1 MSERLKA
8 PVRRVK
14 AFTFKEKPAK
24 VIQQIIGAPI
34 MLGAA
39 GVGLRYLSDQ
49 PADDLLII
57 GLKVLCWLVI
67 VFGFGVFVVAIVR
80 LFILLGF
87 GVAAVVNASRR
98 GTLVAMISY
107 QHAKFEAWYERT
119 LARIGAFL
127 GFAIVSFAYIYLA
140 SRIIGWY
147 VSGALSSLGQSN
159 QVIAAGSLA
168 TLVKSVDCWINAIGM
183 QGSPV
188 HCGWRSL
195 Y

>member
-1 MSERLKA
+1 M
-8 PVRRVK
+8 
-14 AFTFKEKPAK
+14 
-24 VIQQIIGAPI
+24 
-34 MLGAA
+34 
-39 GVGLRYLSDQ
+39 
-49 PADDLLII
+49 
-57 GLKVLCWLVI
+57 
-67 VFGFGVFVVAIVR
+67 FVVAIVR

-87 GVAAVVNASRR
+87 GVAALVNASRR

-168 TLVKSVDCWINAIGM
+168 TFVVVLQTFIWIYTPGDLFRWVRAIGVLTIVFVIFCAM
-183 QGSPV
+183 IA
-188 HCGWRSL
+188 
-195 Y
+195 YAEE